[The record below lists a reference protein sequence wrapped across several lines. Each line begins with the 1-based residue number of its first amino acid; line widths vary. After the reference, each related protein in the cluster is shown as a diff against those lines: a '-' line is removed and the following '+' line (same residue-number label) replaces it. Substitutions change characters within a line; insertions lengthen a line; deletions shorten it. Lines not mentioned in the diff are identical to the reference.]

1 MAGAWVGKGRLP
13 RVLGVAGVTLAAGVA
28 RAVTSIC
35 RVNRYAR
42 RISVDGFSTSIGAN
56 ASEADEALS
65 RKDFCKCLGI
75 AIKEISELRF
85 WLRFVTR
92 RAWIA
97 PTRVTDL
104 QAEAQ
109 QIKLIL
115 GSIISRTKERDSVS

>member
-1 MAGAWVGKGRLP
+1 MGRVKPELLDRIEDFCHRAIDVADEIADQGRSR
-13 RVLGVAGVTLAAGVA
+13 RVIEQLYG
-28 RAVTSIC
+28 C
-35 RVNRYAR
+35 
-42 RISVDGFSTSIGAN
+42 STSIGAN

-75 AIKEISELRF
+75 AIKELSELRF

-92 RAWIA
+92 REWIA
-97 PTRVTDL
+97 PARVTDL
-104 QAEAQ
+104 QGEAQ